1 MHGDAAFDAG
11 HHLVLDA
18 DIGEGAAHHHFV
30 IAAPCAIGVEIARR
44 HLVLDEIEAGGA
56 ALADIAGR

>member
-1 MHGDAAFDAG
+1 MHGHAAFDAG

-30 IAAPCAIGVEIARR
+30 IAAPRAIGVEVDGGDAVLDQIFAGRARR
-44 HLVLDEIEAGGA
+44 A
-56 ALADIAGR
+56 